1 MNDISFPD
9 VAVLAGPIYL
19 AFIALE
25 AWLIRGG
32 KAKGAY
38 EKRDAGAS
46 IALGAGNAISGL
58 VFASTAW
65 AAIYWVLL
73 KAYQASPLDLGTA
86 IPIIIFAF
94 IINDLAYYW
103 VHRFSHTIRWAWANH
118 VVHHSSTHY
127 NLSTALRQPWFS
139 FLTGLFVISLP
150 LAFLGI
156 HPAIIAFSYSLN
168 LFYQFFIHTETIHKF
183 PRAVEWLMNTPSH
196 HRVHHGRNPRYLDA
210 NYAGVFIIWDR
221 LFGTFVP
228 ENATDPVDY
237 GLITNLE
244 TQNPFKVA
252 VHEYLGVWRDLT
264 QTGIS
269 WRDRLLYL
277 IARPGW
283 CHDGSRQTSL
293 EIQRE
298 WRNALRDNKVTGQTR
313 L

>member
-1 MNDISFPD
+1 
-9 VAVLAGPIYL
+9 
-19 AFIALE
+19 
-25 AWLIRGG
+25 
-32 KAKGAY
+32 
-38 EKRDAGAS
+38 
-46 IALGAGNAISGL
+46 
-58 VFASTAW
+58 
-65 AAIYWVLL
+65 
-73 KAYQASPLDLGTA
+73 
-86 IPIIIFAF
+86 
-94 IINDLAYYW
+94 
-103 VHRFSHTIRWAWANH
+103 
-118 VVHHSSTHY
+118 
-127 NLSTALRQPWFS
+127 
-139 FLTGLFVISLP
+139 
-150 LAFLGI
+150 
-156 HPAIIAFSYSLN
+156 
-168 LFYQFFIHTETIHKF
+168 FFIHTETIHKF

-264 QTGIS
+264 QTDIS
-269 WRDRLLYL
+269 WRDRLFYL